1 MNIITEETAPYF
13 AGQKS
18 VDEVADIIQ
27 SRVRIYINE
36 SIITPRKLGARYSP
50 EPIFCF
56 CRRLVAFVFTRAG
69 FFAGAILVLSLR
81 TVKRSHLCEE

>member
-1 MNIITEETAPYF
+1 MDIYSVKQEEADSLLRLINSVDGIYQYNNSLMSIITEETAPYF

-36 SIITPRKLGARYSP
+36 SR
-50 EPIFCF
+50 
-56 CRRLVAFVFTRAG
+56 
-69 FFAGAILVLSLR
+69 
-81 TVKRSHLCEE
+81 